1 MYVWNILENIWYD
14 MILYYIILYDIIY
27 VNYWYLLGKWKILQP
42 GFIILRL
49 QLFDKKRGIPRYL
62 QATTDASASRASGRC
77 LRFRHFGFWNWFQ
90 LLKMTMG
97 FIWWFCQNK
106 ATPKSSFFQDFP
118 WNKPMQYKPSILGYP
133 HDYGNLHIER
143 ATISAGWGRSP
154 ILEKRRS
161 DGGPLNHW
169 ADYLQSMGRER
180 EGEDSYTCNYIYIYM
195 CI

>member
-1 MYVWNILENIWYD
+1 

-27 VNYWYLLGKWKILQP
+27 VNYWYLLGKWKILQS

-106 ATPKSSFFQDFP
+106 ATPKSSFFKIFHEINQCNINHLF
-118 WNKPMQYKPSILGYP
+118 WGTPMTMETFTLKGL
-133 HDYGNLHIER
+133 
-143 ATISAGWGRSP
+143 RSQ
-154 ILEKRRS
+154 LAEEDLLSWRR
-161 DGGPLNHW
+161 DARTEGP
-169 ADYLQSMGRER
+169 
-180 EGEDSYTCNYIYIYM
+180 
-195 CI
+195 